1 MKEWWNV
8 CFSTGASSPRGWQYN
23 NNISFTCMVVMS
35 DWRTWCILIY
45 WAQKKKKSIHYIT
58 HTLELCSDIAE
69 LLEDPVCSEEV
80 NVSGFNGRKTNRKK
94 MKKKQNT
101 EPNKMWNWMYSMMSV
116 HMCGIVEGKTRFI
129 FLFSCIRS
137 SERHTSRP
145 NTVVLRTA
153 DLHLHLLNGAARICQ
168 QRNTFCHSEV
178 QSSFYQDNP

>member
-8 CFSTGASSPRGWQYN
+8 CFSTGACSPRGWQYN

-58 HTLELCSDIAE
+58 HSRALFGYCRAFRRSG
-69 LLEDPVCSEEV
+69 VFWRSECV
-80 NVSGFNGRKTNRKK
+80 WFQWKK
-94 MKKKQNT
+94 NKQKENEKKKTT

-129 FLFSCIRS
+129 FLFSCIMS
-137 SERHTSRP
+137 SERHTNRP